1 MNPGN
6 ERQALYCSTGVIDRR
21 TAEKDCTVLIGQP
34 KTIACVALRL
44 SSRTAVRLRFFTIT
58 SLRTTD
64 TPWRTPFDI
73 CCSPRSS
80 AALLGLAVVTV
91 LRTSDPTSTGF
102 ADAVAAAEPSVVNI
116 YSKKA
121 VHTRLHPICELPRY
135 RELCDAANVP
145 DRRPQNSLG
154 SGVIVRSD
162 GYILTNAHVIADAD
176 EILVSFSDEQKTSAQ
191 LIGTD
196 PETDLAVIRANATG
210 LRPIQMG
217 SSDDA
222 RVGDIV
228 LAIGNPFGIGQ
239 TVSMG
244 IVSAKGRYGLS
255 SPYDDFIQTDA
266 AINPGN
272 SGGALIDVE
281 GPAARHQLA
290 LLQPDRRI
298 AGTRLRRAG
307 ETRAVGARRDHRRWS
322 RHSRLAR
329 HRHRSDPA
337 ARQRRTRDREG
348 RARRTGREGGR
359 DDRRHHR
366 CDQRSTGRQCRG
378 SSRDRSASPNP
389 AAT

>member
-1 MNPGN
+1 MV
-6 ERQALYCSTGVIDRR
+6 Y
-21 TAEKDCTVLIGQP
+21 
-34 KTIACVALRL
+34 
-44 SSRTAVRLRFFTIT
+44 AVRYL
-58 SLRTTD
+58 LL
-64 TPWRTPFDI
+64 
-73 CCSPRSS
+73 
-80 AALLGLAVVTV
+80 AAVIGGLVGLAVVAWMRSADSATV
-91 LRTSDPTSTGF
+91 GF
-102 ADAVAAAEPSVVNI
+102 AAAVAAAEPSVVNI
-116 YSKKA
+116 YSRKA

-176 EILVSFSDEQKTSAQ
+176 EIEVAFSDEQKTSAE

-196 PETDLAVIRANATG
+196 PETDLAVIRANAAG
-210 LRPIQMG
+210 LKPIEMG

-281 GPAARHQLA
+281 GRLLGINSLFYSQTGGSQGLAFAVPVKLA
-290 LLQPDRRI
+290 LSVLEEIIADGRVIRGWLGINIDPVPAPDKTGLVI
-298 AGTRLRRAG
+298 AQVV
-307 ETRAVGARRDHRRWS
+307 EDS
-322 RHSRLAR
+322 
-329 HRHRSDPA
+329 
-337 ARQRRTRDREG
+337 
-348 RARRTGREGGR
+348 
-359 DDRRHHR
+359 
-366 CDQRSTGRQCRG
+366 
-378 SSRDRSASPNP
+378 P
-389 AAT
+389 AATAGVMSGDIIVAIDDQPAVIPRVVSRQIGVAEPGSDVKLSLLRNGVPLVVHATAGVRPPPAPQ

>member
-1 MNPGN
+1 M
-6 ERQALYCSTGVIDRR
+6 AYGVRY
-21 TAEKDCTVLIGQP
+21 L
-34 KTIACVALRL
+34 LL
-44 SSRTAVRLRFFTIT
+44 
-58 SLRTTD
+58 
-64 TPWRTPFDI
+64 
-73 CCSPRSS
+73 
-80 AALLGLAVVTV
+80 AAIVGGLLGLAVVA
-91 LRTSDPTSTGF
+91 LMRSADPASTGF

-116 YSKKA
+116 YSMKA

-176 EILVSFSDEQKTSAQ
+176 EILVSFSDEQKTSAK

-210 LRPIQMG
+210 LKPIKMG

-244 IVSAKGRYGLS
+244 IVSAKGRYMLS

-272 SGGALIDVE
+272 SGGALIDAKGRLLGINSLFYSQTGGSQGLGFAVPVKLALSVLE
-281 GPAARHQLA
+281 EIIAEGRVIRGWLGIDIDPIPAPDNGGIVIDQVVADGPAAKVGVMTGDIIVAINDQPAEVPRVVSRQIGVAEPGSDVKLS
-290 LLQPDRRI
+290 LLRDGAPLEVHVI
-298 AGTRLRRAG
+298 AGVRPP
-307 ETRAVGARRDHRRWS
+307 
-322 RHSRLAR
+322 
-329 HRHRSDPA
+329 PA
-337 ARQRRTRDREG
+337 
-348 RARRTGREGGR
+348 
-359 DDRRHHR
+359 
-366 CDQRSTGRQCRG
+366 
-378 SSRDRSASPNP
+378 PI
-389 AAT
+389 